1 VSVGEK
7 HVVERMIRATGFPL
21 DMAEFLAS
29 GVVAVDV
36 GTQGTD
42 PASAHK
48 HAMGGMKG
56 RYSGGQEAEGCSE
69 AYDGA
74 IRNLNQDI
82 ANRDIMGALHEI
94 EDSYASGHLYQP
106 WTGVQSAAHKTGDQ
120 VIVPAAEAA
129 AQAFLTALRKN
140 KPLGKA
146 QDYLA
151 PRPAN
156 CK

>member
-1 VSVGEK
+1 
-7 HVVERMIRATGFPL
+7 MIRATGFPL

-36 GTQGTD
+36 GTQGID
-42 PASAHK
+42 PAYAHK

-94 EDSYASGHLYQP
+94 EDSSASGHLYQP

-146 QDYLA
+146 QDYLV